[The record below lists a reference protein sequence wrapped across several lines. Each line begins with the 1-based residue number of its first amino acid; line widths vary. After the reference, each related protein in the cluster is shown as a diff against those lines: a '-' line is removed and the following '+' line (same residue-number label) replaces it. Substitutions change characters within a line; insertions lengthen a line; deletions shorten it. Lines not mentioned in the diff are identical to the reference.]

1 MESLERYVEA
11 RTEFNEAEKEFKNEL
26 CDILGIKYSNIKES
40 YIYNKENGSKV
51 IRMLVIELRGCNE
64 FKSEDVAKIEGL
76 IINSCNTLEI
86 NCGEIHL

>member
-11 RTEFNEAEKEFKNEL
+11 QTELREAENEFKNEL
-26 CDILGIKYSNIKES
+26 SEILGIKYSNIKKS
-40 YIYNKENGSKV
+40 YIYNKENGSKMV
-51 IRMLVIELRGCNE
+51 RILVIELIGCNE

-76 IINSCNTLEI
+76 TVSSCNYIEI